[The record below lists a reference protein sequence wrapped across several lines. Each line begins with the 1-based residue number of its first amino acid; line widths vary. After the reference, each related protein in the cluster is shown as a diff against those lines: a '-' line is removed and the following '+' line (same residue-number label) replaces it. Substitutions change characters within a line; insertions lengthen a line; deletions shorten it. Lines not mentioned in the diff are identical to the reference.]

1 MNREVVRPNQY
12 KRDGAG
18 FNIDITS
25 IKELD
30 QYHAKQKTDNNDTFD
45 HLLCWPAIQ
54 YDRLSLT
61 DRALYR
67 IGHWIS
73 QPGAD
78 T

>member
-1 MNREVVRPNQY
+1 MPS
-12 KRDGAG
+12 KK
-18 FNIDITS
+18 
-25 IKELD
+25 KEIIMM
-30 QYHAKQKTDNNDTFD
+30 T
-45 HLLCWPAIQ
+45 LLIIYSVG
-54 YDRLSLT
+54 YDRT